1 MALRR
6 NIILSVLGA
15 LAQRGAALFGGV
27 YVARY
32 LGGEILGG
40 YALIL
45 SNIYMFGAFA
55 TFGITPVAS
64 KYISESRGRGDK
76 LIIDIV
82 ACVFLISLAVGLALT
97 LFIFLLSEN
106 IALYLY
112 RRPEFEFYLKV
123 SAPSILFMALAA
135 WNVGV
140 LSGYEKFS
148 IISKQ
153 NAINGVVTATLII
166 LCGTIWG
173 LKGIAAAVVLSQF
186 LFFITTLIS
195 TLPYLEGLLGSIK
208 NYSFISQLFLTTSF
222 SFPHLLTGLS
232 QGLTNW
238 ICTLLL
244 SRSNDGLNEL
254 ALFHIANQWYSL
266 VLFIPNVA
274 ATVLLPHLSRRGS
287 SGLFDIVKSYA
298 MMAVVAILFLILGA
312 PLISG
317 LYGEV
322 LKGRELILIITFIT
336 GAVVAIKS
344 PIEQALL
351 SNNKVWLLFQI
362 NLIFLSI
369 FLAGAYAFLSM
380 GTLGVLSSRL
390 VGYVLFGFMIFFAYY
405 MLYGRKYE

>member
-1 MALRR
+1 MSLRR
-6 NIILSVLGA
+6 NIVLSVLGA

-27 YVARY
+27 YIARY

-64 KYISESRGRGDK
+64 KYISEGRERGDK

-82 ACVFLISLAVGLALT
+82 ACVFLISLAVGLFLT

-106 IALYLY
+106 IALHLY
-112 RRPEFEFYLKV
+112 RRPEFEFYLRV
-123 SAPSILFMALAA
+123 SAPSILFMAITA
-135 WNVGV
+135 WNIGV

-153 NAINGVVTATLII
+153 NAINGVVTAALII
-166 LCGTIWG
+166 LCGTLWG
-173 LKGIAAAVVLSQF
+173 LKGIAFAVVLSQA
-186 LFFITTLIS
+186 LFFLTTLIS
-195 TLPYLEGLLGSIK
+195 ALPYIEGLLGSIK
-208 NYSFISQLFLTTSF
+208 SYSFITQLFLTTSF
-222 SFPHLLTGLS
+222 SFPHFLTGLS

-244 SRSNDGLNEL
+244 GRSDDGLNEL

-266 VLFIPNVA
+266 VLFLPNVA
-274 ATVLLPHLSRRGS
+274 ASVLLPHLSRGGS
-287 SGLFDIVKSYA
+287 SGLSNIVKAYA
-298 MMAVVAILFLILGA
+298 MMAVMAISFLILCA
-312 PLISG
+312 PLISD

-351 SNNKVWLLFQI
+351 SKNKVWLLFKI
-362 NLIFLSI
+362 NLIFLSV
-369 FLAGAYAFLSM
+369 FLAGAYALLSM

-390 VGYVLFGFMIFFAYY
+390 VGYVLFGFIIFFAYY
-405 MLYGRKYE
+405 ILYGRKYV

>member
-1 MALRR
+1 
-6 NIILSVLGA
+6 
-15 LAQRGAALFGGV
+15 LFGGV

-32 LGGEILGG
+32 FGGEILGG

-45 SNIYMFGAFA
+45 SNVYMFGAFA

-64 KYISESRGRGDK
+64 KYISESRENGDK
-76 LIIDIV
+76 FIIDIV
-82 ACVFLISLAVGLALT
+82 ACVFLISLSVGSVLT
-97 LFIFLLSEN
+97 LFIFLLSED

-112 RRPEFEFYLKV
+112 RRPEFVLYLKI
-123 SAPSILFMALAA
+123 SSPSILFMALAA

-140 LSGYEKFS
+140 LSGHEKFS
-148 IISKQ
+148 VISKQ
-153 NAINGVVTATLII
+153 NAINGVATAALII
-166 LCGTIWG
+166 FCGSIWG
-173 LKGIAAAVVLSQF
+173 LKGIASAVVLSQL
-186 LFFITTLIS
+186 LFFLTTLIS
-195 TLPYLEGLLGSIK
+195 TLPYLQGLLGSIK
-208 NYSFISQLFLTTSF
+208 KQSFINQLYLTTSF
-222 SFPHLLTGLS
+222 SFPHFLTGLS

-274 ATVLLPHLSRRGS
+274 ATVLLPHLSRRGNSELS
-287 SGLFDIVKSYA
+287 SIVKSYTV
-298 MMAVVAILFLILGA
+298 MATVAIVFLIMGA
-312 PLISG
+312 PLITS

-322 LKGRELILIITFIT
+322 LKGREIILIITFIT
-336 GAVVAIKS
+336 GGVVAIKS

-351 SNNKVWLLFQI
+351 SSNKVWLLLKI

-369 FLAGAYAFLSM
+369 FLAGAYALLSM
-380 GTLGVLSSRL
+380 GTLGVLTSRL

-405 MLYGRKYE
+405 ILYGRRYE